1 MALPEW
7 INHNRNISLQQFNP
21 SQVGPAEAKSLQT
34 DTNRNMEG
42 FIPGQPPRVG
52 DQNQLFSTK
61 GHAFMLEPHQQTRAQ
76 FAADPRTWWHGR
88 HSEALPTKA
97 GEARN
102 AGIHFGTLASAH
114 QRKQKLG
121 PSTKYRPPDK
131 ESGMQDR
138 YPQPYRF
145 FPVRITGTPSNTPK
159 EAGHD
164 EGARWEETPGVH
176 YYQNDVEDRGSIS
189 AKVPTRK
196 DVSTHGDL
204 VKQAGKRVHP
214 MIAWE
219 HQQLGRRQ
227 YDPETKSGEQVRT
240 EQAQIQA
247 HGNERVLQPHLFD
260 MNKISLGAA
269 DRRRDLLEG
278 AGMMTDSWG
287 TDHRMQRSPKTQEA
301 SMYLRYGHPG

>member
-7 INHNRNISLQQFNP
+7 IDHNRNISLQQFNP
-21 SQVGPAEAKSLQT
+21 SQVGPAEAKSQQI
-34 DTNRNMEG
+34 REPNMEG
-42 FIPGQPPRVG
+42 FHPGQPPRVG
-52 DQNQLFSTK
+52 DQQQLFSTR
-61 GHAFMLEPHQQTRAQ
+61 GHGFMLEPHQQTRAQ

-88 HSEALPTKA
+88 HNENLPTKA
-97 GEARN
+97 GAARN
-102 AGIHFGTLASAH
+102 AGIHFGTLAAAH

-121 PSTKYRPPDK
+121 PSHKLVGSKNVPVHA
-131 ESGMQDR
+131 
-138 YPQPYRF
+138 QPYRF
-145 FPVRITGTPSNTPK
+145 FPVRMTGAPSNTPR

-164 EGARWEETPGVH
+164 EGARWEETPGIH

-189 AKVPTRK
+189 AKVPSRK

-204 VKQAGKRVHP
+204 IKQAGKRVHP

-227 YDPETKSGEQVRT
+227 YDPETKSGEQVRD
-240 EQAQIQA
+240 ERAEA

-278 AGMMTDSWG
+278 AGMMTDSLG
-287 TDHRMQRSPKTQEA
+287 SDNKMQRSPKTQEA